1 MRANVTTIHLKCNAH
16 AHLHT
21 SAYILIYKYIYVCVR
36 VCICIRGCHEQRK
49 ANFFY
54 CGIFFAARFAAI
66 LFSHFFLFFFFIADG
81 LNWFLADIKQLA
93 KYYIFVW
100 LGNTQTSLYVWG
112 LYLNSCNR
120 LWTEK
125 SINRIYLINIYL
137 LQCQQCLERVFM
149 AYSILYTFYGS
160 RKCLKN
166 ANLHFHLKYKLM
178 YTHTNL

>member
-1 MRANVTTIHLKCNAH
+1 MHTHTCTQVHIYLYIYIYICVCACVY
-16 AHLHT
+16 LHT
-21 SAYILIYKYIYVCVR
+21 RLPRTTESQLFLLWHIFCGSF
-36 VCICIRGCHEQRK
+36 CG
-49 ANFFY
+49 NF
-54 CGIFFAARFAAI
+54 IFTF
-66 LFSHFFLFFFFIADG
+66 LFSVSFFVSDG

-120 LWTEK
+120 LWTAK

-149 AYSILYTFYGS
+149 AYSTIYVLWIQKMLK
-160 RKCLKN
+160 KCKFAFSLKI
-166 ANLHFHLKYKLM
+166 
-178 YTHTNL
+178 

>member
-1 MRANVTTIHLKCNAH
+1 M
-16 AHLHT
+16 
-21 SAYILIYKYIYVCVR
+21 CVR
-36 VCICIRGCHEQRK
+36 VCICMRGCHEQRK
-49 ANFFY
+49 ANFFH

-66 LFSHFFLFFFFIADG
+66 LFSHFFLFFFFFIADG

-93 KYYIFVW
+93 KYYKFVW
-100 LGNTQTSLYVWG
+100 LGNTQSSLYVWG

-149 AYSILYTFYGS
+149 AYSTILYTYYGS
-160 RKCLKN
+160 SKCLKN
-166 ANLHFHLKYKLM
+166 TNLHFHLKYKLM